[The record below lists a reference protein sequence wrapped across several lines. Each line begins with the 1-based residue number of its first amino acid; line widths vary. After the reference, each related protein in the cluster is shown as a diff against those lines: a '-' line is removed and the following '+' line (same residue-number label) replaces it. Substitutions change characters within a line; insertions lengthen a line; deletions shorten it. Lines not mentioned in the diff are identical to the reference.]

1 MHGGTRKLRIGRK
14 KETKVVGT
22 CNLLHIVRCRWTDII
37 HTEHWTHSWLNNTQN
52 IDFVLSFFK
61 YIMTNKKT
69 LSPHTCLCSGAGK
82 SGNEARVEVCL
93 HFQILL
99 YPRTLYC
106 AKGNYEFGISR
117 IMKSLEPYSKKV
129 RLVHQL
135 PVILDGH
142 LQLLYQ
148 FLLTHTAWN
157 WHMVLCQ
164 ALFLLPCRKYGKSL
178 NTTHTVNS

>member
-1 MHGGTRKLRIGRK
+1 MHGGTRKLRIGR
-14 KETKVVGT
+14 TKVVG
-22 CNLLHIVRCRWTDII
+22 NLLHVFRCRWTDII

-52 IDFVLSFFK
+52 IDFVLKLWSFFN

-69 LSPHTCLCSGAGK
+69 LSPRTRLYSGARK
-82 SGNEARVEVCL
+82 PGNEARVEVCWQ
-93 HFQILL
+93 FRILI

-148 FLLTHTAWN
+148 FLLTHAAWN